1 MLKSRSGP
9 VEAPQYPLPADRAF
23 VVQFRPSAGSGPAP
37 FAGRIEHIAS
47 GAAGPFASVEEL
59 VGFVT
64 QVLTP
69 PAAEHDPDAS
79 TLATALVRGRS

>member
-1 MLKSRSGP
+1 MLKSP
-9 VEAPQYPLPADRAF
+9 VEATQYPLPADRAF
-23 VVQFRPSAGSGPAP
+23 VVQFRPSTGSGPEL
-37 FAGRIEHIAS
+37 FTGRIEHIAS

-69 PAAEHDPDAS
+69 PPADHDPDAS
-79 TLATALVRGRS
+79 TLTTAPVRRGS